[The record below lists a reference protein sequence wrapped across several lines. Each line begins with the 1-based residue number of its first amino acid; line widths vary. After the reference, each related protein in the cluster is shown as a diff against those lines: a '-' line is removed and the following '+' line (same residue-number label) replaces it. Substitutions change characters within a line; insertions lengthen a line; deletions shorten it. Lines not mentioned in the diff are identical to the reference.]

1 MSKELEAVK
10 YLKENKRRH
19 WINGDRSQE
28 CLDSIETAL
37 KDLNT
42 IKECISFNSF
52 GDLVLTQYGKVH
64 YDLLRE
70 VLR

>member
-37 KDLNT
+37 QATDCGN
-42 IKECISFNSF
+42 
-52 GDLVLTQYGKVH
+52 G
-64 YDLLRE
+64 
-70 VLR
+70 